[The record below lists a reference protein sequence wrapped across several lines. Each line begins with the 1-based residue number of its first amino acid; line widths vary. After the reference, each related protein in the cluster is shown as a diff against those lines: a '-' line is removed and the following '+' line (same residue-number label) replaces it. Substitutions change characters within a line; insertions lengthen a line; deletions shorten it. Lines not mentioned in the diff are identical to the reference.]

1 MNSTVDHYTYYR
13 TTGQLAN
20 NLFSGFV
27 VRWII
32 SCFGI
37 LLSSFLIYA
46 TIITRQVELFQN
58 SLHGIC
64 NKLIAFDSAATILYQ
79 LGTFVGAFLML
90 TGIYFVPLPIC
101 CHFLQ
106 SLPLVG
112 IYCSSITI
120 LFLAIERIL
129 MIVFPI
135 WYQYR
140 KTRKIFL
147 LLFLTCTTFSL
158 LVLQSVFRWV
168 QDETGIT

>member
-13 TTGQLAN
+13 TTGQLSD

-37 LLSSFLIYA
+37 LLNSFLIYA
-46 TIITRQVELFQN
+46 TIITS
-58 SLHGIC
+58 SLHSVC
-64 NKLIAFDSAATILYQ
+64 NKLLAFDSAATILYQ

-112 IYCSSITI
+112 IYCSLITV

-147 LLFLTCTTFSL
+147 LLFFTCTAFSL

-168 QDETGIT
+168 QDETRIT